1 MPLYDTLGPDA
12 VQYII
17 GHAEVTIVFASGLKL
32 RALVKPLQQS
42 KGQVT
47 AVIYWGEQD
56 AIAISVSSAQ
66 SSFTSRPDIDCIS
79 ACPPWQL
86 NRFLACSVNAT
97 ALCPYARKLIQ
108 RRITPTKRH
117 NAKRSRKQVRGPTIA
132 AATLHGNRRVVH
144 GC

>member
-66 SSFTSRPDIDCIS
+66 SSFTSRPDIDCI
-79 ACPPWQL
+79 
-86 NRFLACSVNAT
+86 LAAESVPCLFSERHCALS
-97 ALCPYARKLIQ
+97 LCPV
-108 RRITPTKRH
+108 
-117 NAKRSRKQVRGPTIA
+117 N
-132 AATLHGNRRVVH
+132 
-144 GC
+144 